1 MIVSPIKY
9 ISKKIVT
16 SLLVIIDLINQK
28 KLYVL
33 ILIKIYVF
41 YFRSNST
48 NQSSDQQQ
56 IKMETNV
63 NTPSELA
70 SSIRN
75 DFNSRKRKLSIPQ
88 YKEQKRLKSDNNMRS
103 SSTDISMKINSIENL
118 QVKIVK
124 FENSALG
131 FLLYVHNKICF
142 LLEFSINC

>member
-1 MIVSPIKY
+1 M
-9 ISKKIVT
+9 
-16 SLLVIIDLINQK
+16 IIDLINQK